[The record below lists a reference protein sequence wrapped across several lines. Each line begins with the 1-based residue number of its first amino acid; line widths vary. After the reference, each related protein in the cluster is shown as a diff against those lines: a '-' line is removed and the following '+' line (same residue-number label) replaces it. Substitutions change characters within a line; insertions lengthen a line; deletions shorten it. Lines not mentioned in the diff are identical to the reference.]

1 MARLTFDTES
11 TSKILFVLAI
21 ILLISSLFM
30 PFVLVFII
38 QDYLYLSSEKWF
50 YDTPASAYV
59 LFIIGMLWIPIMM
72 LIHIFIQWKFE
83 LRYYKWITILLMT
96 LSIPFFM
103 FGISNYYYLD
113 DKGIHFNDVNTFNT
127 ITSYEWADFKNAKEV
142 YTKSNNVTVMDHYEF
157 ETKKGEIIDL
167 PSNHKVSSYK
177 FRILEKLEEHGV
189 EITNNLGDLY
199 D

>member
-1 MARLTFDTES
+1 MARLTFNTEN
-11 TSKILFVLAI
+11 TSKILFVSALI
-21 ILLISSLFM
+21 MLISSLFM

-38 QDYLYLSSEKWF
+38 QDYLYSSSEKWF

-72 LIHIFIQWKFE
+72 LIHLFIQWKFE

-127 ITSYEWADFKNAKEV
+127 IKSYEWADFKNAKEV
-142 YTKSNNVTVMDHYEF
+142 YTKSNNVTIMDHYEF
-157 ETKKGEIIDL
+157 ETKKGEIVDL

-189 EITNNLGDLY
+189 EITNNLSDLY

>member
-1 MARLTFDTES
+1 MAKLTFSTES
-11 TSKILFVLAI
+11 TSKILLVSAL

-30 PFVLVFII
+30 PFVLVFFI

-59 LFIIGMLWIPIMM
+59 IFIIGMLWIPIMI
-72 LIHIFIQWKFE
+72 LIHMFSQWKFE
-83 LRYYKWITILLMT
+83 LRYFKWITLLLMT

-113 DKGIHFNDVNTFNT
+113 DKGIHFNDVKTFNT
-127 ITSYEWADFKNAKEV
+127 ITSYEWEDIKNAKEV

-157 ETKKGEIIDL
+157 ETKKSEIINL
-167 PSNHKVSSYK
+167 ASNHKVSSYK
-177 FRILEKLEEHGV
+177 FRIYEKLEEHGV
-189 EITNNLGDLY
+189 VITNNLGDLY
-199 D
+199 E

>member
-1 MARLTFDTES
+1 MARLTFNSES
-11 TSKILFVLAI
+11 TSKILFVSAI
-21 ILLISSLFM
+21 IMLISSLFM

-50 YDTPASAYV
+50 YDTPATAYV

-72 LIHIFIQWKFE
+72 LIHLFIQWKFE
-83 LRYYKWITILLMT
+83 LRCYKWITILLMT

-113 DKGIHFNDVNTFNT
+113 DKGIHFNDVKTFNT

-177 FRILEKLEEHGV
+177 LRILEKLEEHGI
-189 EITNNLGDLY
+189 EITNNLADLY
-199 D
+199 E